1 MLIVTSER
9 DTSFTLTS
17 IDEGRSLRLP
27 NLRVVVT
34 LPDRQT
40 ITAPLGLAPLVL
52 GKSPECD
59 LVVADP
65 KVSRVH
71 CEVRLTEQGVLV
83 RDVDSRNGTFL
94 RDVRIIEAFVPPG
107 VPVTV
112 GSSTLVVQ
120 PSGGS
125 AVLPLS
131 TRGSFGAAVGEGLAM
146 RALFARLERV
156 AKSEET
162 LLLLGESGT
171 GKEVLARS
179 IHEESR
185 RSNGPYVIVDC
196 GAIPSATIE
205 GELFG
210 TVVGAATGAVNRA
223 GFFEAAHQG
232 TIFIDEIGELPLEVQ
247 QKLLRV
253 IEARTVRRL
262 GSTQERSVDV
272 RIVAATHRNLKA
284 MAAEGKFRQ
293 DLYFR
298 LSVLEIQVP
307 PLRERREDI
316 PLLVQRFLSSRNP
329 PMKTSDLPPETM
341 PMLLGYDWPGNV
353 RELRNVITR
362 LVLFPE
368 LLHEMMSPAEG
379 GAPAPPSPG
388 GEEAKED
395 PEDSK
400 LGKLLELSL
409 PEAREAV
416 LAELERKYAIA
427 KLRQYD
433 GNISRAA
440 EAMGVS
446 RQLLHRLLDRHGIRA
461 KDGGPDPSTSKRG

>member
-1 MLIVTSER
+1 MQDL
-9 DTSFTLTS
+9 SFTLTS

-27 NLRVVVT
+27 NLRAIVT

-40 ITAPLGLAPLVL
+40 LTAPLGLGPLLL

-59 LVVADP
+59 LVVHDP

-71 CEVRLTEQGVLV
+71 CEVRLTEKGVLV
-83 RDVDSRNGTFL
+83 RDTDSRNGTFI
-94 RDVRIIEAFVPPG
+94 RDVRIVEAFVPPG

-112 GSSTLVVQ
+112 GDSTLVVQ
-120 PSGGS
+120 PSGGA

-131 TRGSFGAAVGEGLAM
+131 ARSAFGSALGESLAM
-146 RALFARLERV
+146 RALFAKLERI
-156 AKSEET
+156 AKTEET
-162 LLLLGESGT
+162 ILLLGESGT

-179 IHEESR
+179 IHQESR
-185 RSNGPYVIVDC
+185 RASGPYVIVDC
-196 GAIPSATIE
+196 GAVPSNTIE
-205 GELFG
+205 SELFG
-210 TVVGAATGAVNRA
+210 MVVGAATGAVNRA
-223 GFFEAAHQG
+223 GFFEAAHHG
-232 TIFIDEIGELPLEVQ
+232 TIFIDEIGELPLEAQ

-262 GSTQERSVDV
+262 GSTQERAIDV
-272 RIVAATHRNLKA
+272 RIVAATHRNLRS
-284 MAAEGKFRQ
+284 MVAEGKFRQ

-298 LSVLEIQVP
+298 LSVLELQVP

-316 PLLVQRFLSSRNP
+316 PLLVERFLSSRNP
-329 PMKTSDLPPETM
+329 PLRASDLPPETI

-368 LLHEMMSPAEG
+368 LLHEILGPEAG
-379 GAPAPPSPG
+379 GAPAARAASPPVDEAAKVNP
-388 GEEAKED
+388 EEAE
-395 PEDSK
+395 EK

-416 LAELERKYAIA
+416 LAELERKYATA
-427 KLRQYD
+427 KLRRYD

-461 KDGGPDPSTSKRG
+461 KDGAPDHAASKRG